1 MPGFSDM
8 DMEPKKHF
16 TGDISLLQS
25 ILDSLVVGVISI
37 DLDGMI
43 TVFNEA
49 ASRLM
54 DVSKEQALGR
64 HLLTVIPN
72 AGLVNVLR
80 TGEPEMGRTQLIGQR
95 TVLTNRSPIIHR
107 GVMIGAVSL
116 FQDITEMEKISR
128 ELDSTKTIVRT
139 LEEILSGAGEWMVV
153 VDANG
158 IITMMSEGY
167 AKFNCTDV
175 PRAVGKHVT
184 EVIEN
189 TRMHIVAHTGMAE
202 MGEKQTIGGREL
214 IVNRLPL
221 MDAGRVVGAYGRVV
235 FKDVEQ
241 LYELASKLKV
251 LETKVKY
258 YEKELTQL
266 RGARYTM
273 ASIMG
278 SGQAISAAKL
288 EALRASR
295 TDSTVLVFGETG
307 TGKELFAHAI
317 HAASQRRSGPFI
329 KLNCAAVPSELLE
342 SELFGYEEGAFTGAK
357 RGGKP
362 GKFEMAQGG
371 TLFLDE
377 IGDMPSA
384 MQVKL
389 LRVLQER
396 EVERVGGTLTRS
408 VDIRII
414 AATGKSLE
422 DLVNEGSFRADL
434 YYRINVI
441 PIRVPPLRERREDI
455 LAIAD
460 SFLARLSNET
470 GETKRTISPDLQEV
484 LKSYIWRGN
493 VRELQNVLERATTM
507 SREESLLP
515 EHVPEYL
522 LHSLAKPR
530 AGAAPPST
538 LADAR
543 AEAERKTIVSAL
555 AAAGGNKTRAASI
568 LQIHRVKLYEKMKR
582 HGIQYVSNKLHIPN

>member
-1 MPGFSDM
+1 
-8 DMEPKKHF
+8 MEPKKHF

-25 ILDSLVVGVISI
+25 ILDSLVVGVIAI
-37 DLDGMI
+37 DLDGAI

-54 DVSKEQALGR
+54 DVPKEQALGR

-95 TVLTNRSPIIHR
+95 TVLTNRSPIVHR

-158 IITMMSEGY
+158 IITMMSEDY
-167 AKFNCTDV
+167 AKFNGTDV

-202 MGEKQTIGGREL
+202 MGEKQTIKDREL

-221 MDAGRVVGAYGRVV
+221 MDDGRAVGAYGRVV

-377 IGDMPSA
+377 IGDMPLA

-396 EVERVGGTLTRS
+396 EVERVGGTITRS

-422 DLVNEGSFRADL
+422 ELVNEGSFRADL

-441 PIRVPPLRERREDI
+441 PIRVPSLRERREDI
-455 LAIAD
+455 IAIAD
-460 SFLARLSNET
+460 SFLARLSNDT
-470 GETKRTISPDLQEV
+470 GEMKRTISPELQEV
-484 LKSYIWRGN
+484 LKSYTWRGN
-493 VRELQNVLERATTM
+493 VRELQNVLERAAAM

-522 LHSLAKPR
+522 LNSIPKLS
-530 AGAAPPST
+530 AGAAPATT
-538 LADAR
+538 LAHAR
-543 AEAERKTIVSAL
+543 AEAERKTIVAAL

-582 HGIQYVSNKLHIPN
+582 HGIPICIR

>member
-1 MPGFSDM
+1 MNLK
-8 DMEPKKHF
+8 EPF
-16 TGDISLLQS
+16 GGDISLLQS
-25 ILDSLVVGVISI
+25 ILDSSVVGMIAI
-37 DLDGMI
+37 DRESTI

-54 DVSKEQALGR
+54 DVTKEQALGR
-64 HLLTVIPN
+64 HLLAVIPN

-80 TGEPEMGRTQLIGQR
+80 TGEPEMGRIQVIGQR

-139 LEEILSGAGEWMVV
+139 LEEILAGSGEWMVV

-158 IITMMSEGY
+158 VITMMSEGY
-167 AKFNCTDV
+167 AKFNGTSV
-175 PRAVGKHVT
+175 SQALGRHVT

-189 TRMHIVAHTGMAE
+189 TRMHIVAHTGVAE
-202 MGEKQTIGGREL
+202 LGEKQTIGGREL

-221 MDAGRVVGAYGRVV
+221 MDAGRVVGSYGRVV

-251 LETKVKY
+251 LESKVKY
-258 YEKELTQL
+258 YEKELIQL
-266 RGARYTM
+266 RGARYTL
-273 ASIMG
+273 ASIIG

-295 TDSTVLVFGETG
+295 TDSTVFIHGETG

-377 IGDMPSA
+377 IGDMPPA

-396 EVERVGGTLTRS
+396 EVERVGGTLTRP

-414 AATGKSLE
+414 AATGKTLE
-422 DLVNEGSFRADL
+422 DLVNDGSFRADL
-434 YYRINVI
+434 YYRIHVI
-441 PIRVPPLRERREDI
+441 PIRIPPLRERREDI
-455 LAIAD
+455 VEIAD
-460 SFLARLSNET
+460 SFLARLSNDT
-470 GETKRTISPDLQEV
+470 GEIKRTISPELQEV
-484 LKSYIWRGN
+484 LKSYGWPGN
-493 VRELQNVLERATTM
+493 VRELQNVLERAAAMT
-507 SREESLLP
+507 REEALLP

-522 LHSLAKPR
+522 LRAIPKLR
-530 AGAAPPST
+530 AGVAPST
-538 LADAR
+538 LAHAR
-543 AEAERKTIVSAL
+543 VEAERKTIVAAL

-582 HGIQYVSNKLHIPN
+582 HGISYVSNKVHIPN

>member
-1 MPGFSDM
+1 
-8 DMEPKKHF
+8 MEPKKHF

-25 ILDSLVVGVISI
+25 ILDSLFVGVISI

-54 DVSKEQALGR
+54 NVSKEQALGS

-80 TGEPEMGRTQLIGQR
+80 TGEPEMGRPQLIGQR

-107 GVMIGAVSL
+107 GVMIGAVSM

-158 IITMMSEGY
+158 IITMMSEDY

-175 PRAVGKHVT
+175 PHAVGKHVT

-189 TRMHIVAHTGMAE
+189 TRMHIVAHTGVAE
-202 MGEKQTIGGREL
+202 MGEKQTIKGREL

-221 MDAGRVVGAYGRVV
+221 MEGGRAVGAYGRVV

-241 LYELASKLKV
+241 LYELASKLNV

-266 RGARYTM
+266 RGSRYTM

-396 EVERVGGTLTRS
+396 EVERVGGTITRS

-441 PIRVPPLRERREDI
+441 PIRIPSLRERREDI
-455 LAIAD
+455 IAIAD
-460 SFLARLSNET
+460 SFLARLSNDT
-470 GETKRTISPDLQEV
+470 GEMKRTISPELQEV
-484 LKSYIWRGN
+484 FKSYIWRGN
-493 VRELQNVLERATTM
+493 IRELQNVLERATAM

-522 LHSLAKPR
+522 LHSIPVSR
-530 AGAAPPST
+530 AGAAHPST
-538 LADAR
+538 LAHAR
-543 AEAERKTIVSAL
+543 AEAERKTIVAAL
-555 AAAGGNKTRAASI
+555 AAAEGNKTRAASI

-582 HGIQYVSNKLHIPN
+582 HGIQYVSNRIHIPN

>member
-1 MPGFSDM
+1 
-8 DMEPKKHF
+8 MEPKKHF

-25 ILDSLVVGVISI
+25 ILDSLVVGVIAI
-37 DLDGMI
+37 DLDGAI

-54 DVSKEQALGR
+54 DVPKEQALGR

-95 TVLTNRSPIIHR
+95 TVLTNRSPIVHR

-158 IITMMSEGY
+158 IITMMSEDY
-167 AKFNCTDV
+167 AKFNGTDV

-202 MGEKQTIGGREL
+202 MGEKQTIKDREL

-221 MDAGRVVGAYGRVV
+221 MEDGRAVGAYGRVV

-377 IGDMPSA
+377 IGDMPLA

-396 EVERVGGTLTRS
+396 EVERVGGTITRS

-441 PIRVPPLRERREDI
+441 PIRVPSLRERREDI
-455 LAIAD
+455 IAIAD
-460 SFLARLSNET
+460 SFLARLSNDT
-470 GETKRTISPDLQEV
+470 GEMKRTISPELQEV
-484 LKSYIWRGN
+484 LKSYTWRGN
-493 VRELQNVLERATTM
+493 VRELQNVLERAAAM

-522 LHSLAKPR
+522 LNSIPKLS
-530 AGAAPPST
+530 AGTAPATT
-538 LADAR
+538 LAHAR
-543 AEAERKTIVSAL
+543 AEAERKTIVAAL

-582 HGIQYVSNKLHIPN
+582 HGIPICIQ

>member
-1 MPGFSDM
+1 
-8 DMEPKKHF
+8 MEPKKHF

-25 ILDSLVVGVISI
+25 ILDSLVVGVIAI
-37 DLDGMI
+37 DLDGAI

-54 DVSKEQALGR
+54 DVPKEQALGK

-95 TVLTNRSPIIHR
+95 TVLTNRSPIVHR

-158 IITMMSEGY
+158 IITMMSEDY
-167 AKFNCTDV
+167 AKFNGTDV

-202 MGEKQTIGGREL
+202 MGEKQTIKDREL

-221 MDAGRVVGAYGRVV
+221 MDDGRAVGAYGRVV

-377 IGDMPSA
+377 IGDMPLA

-396 EVERVGGTLTRS
+396 EVERVGGTITRS

-422 DLVNEGSFRADL
+422 ELVNEGSFRADL

-441 PIRVPPLRERREDI
+441 PIRVPSLRERREDI
-455 LAIAD
+455 IAIAD
-460 SFLARLSNET
+460 SFLSRLSNDT
-470 GETKRTISPDLQEV
+470 GEMKRTISPELQEV
-484 LKSYIWRGN
+484 LKSYTWRGN
-493 VRELQNVLERATTM
+493 VRELQNVLERAAAM

-522 LHSLAKPR
+522 LNSIPKLS
-530 AGAAPPST
+530 AGAAPATT
-538 LADAR
+538 LAHAR
-543 AEAERKTIVSAL
+543 AEAERKTIVAAL

-582 HGIQYVSNKLHIPN
+582 HGIPICIQ

>member
-1 MPGFSDM
+1 MMNTDIYMESD
-8 DMEPKKHF
+8 DRF
-16 TGDISLLQS
+16 CGDISLLQS
-25 ILDSLVVGVISI
+25 ILDSLVVGIISI
-37 DLDGMI
+37 DREGTI

-49 ASRLM
+49 AARLM
-54 DVSKEQALGR
+54 GVPREQALGK

-72 AGLVNVLR
+72 SGLVNVLR
-80 TGEPEMGRTQLIGQR
+80 TGEPEMGRPQLIGQR

-139 LEEILSGAGEWMVV
+139 LEEILSGAGEWTVV

-167 AKFNCTDV
+167 AKFNGTTV
-175 PRAVGKHVT
+175 SRAVGRHVT

-189 TRMHIVAHTGMAE
+189 TRMHIVAHTSVAE
-202 MGEKQTIGGREL
+202 MGEKQTIRGREV
-214 IVNRLPL
+214 IVNRVPL
-221 MDAGRVVGAYGRVV
+221 MEADRAVGAYGRVV

-251 LETKVKY
+251 LESKVKY

-266 RGARYTM
+266 RGARYTL
-273 ASIMG
+273 ASIVG
-278 SGQAISAAKL
+278 SGQAISASKL

-317 HAASQRRSGPFI
+317 HAASLRRSGPFI
-329 KLNCAAVPSELLE
+329 KLNCAAVPAELLE

-377 IGDMPSA
+377 IGDMPQA

-396 EVERVGGTLTRS
+396 EVERVGGTLPRP

-414 AATGKSLE
+414 AATGRALE
-422 DLVNEGSFRADL
+422 DLVNDGSFRADL
-434 YYRINVI
+434 YYRIHVI
-441 PIRVPPLRERREDI
+441 PIRIPPLRERREDI
-455 LAIAD
+455 EAIAD
-460 SFLARLSNET
+460 SFLARLSDDT
-470 GETKRTISPDLQEV
+470 GEFKRMLSPGLLEA
-484 LKSYIWRGN
+484 LKSYSWPGN
-493 VRELQNVLERATTM
+493 VRELQNVLERAAAMTKGET
-507 SREESLLP
+507 LLP
-515 EHVPEYL
+515 EQVPQYL
-522 LHSLAKPR
+522 LRSIPKLGAGLAPC
-530 AGAAPPST
+530 T
-538 LADAR
+538 LAHAR
-543 AEAERKTIVSAL
+543 AEAERKTIVAAL
-555 AAAGGNKTRAASI
+555 AAAAGNKTRAASI

-582 HGIQYVSNKLHIPN
+582 HGISRVPDKVHVPN

>member
-1 MPGFSDM
+1 
-8 DMEPKKHF
+8 MEPKKHF
-16 TGDISLLQS
+16 TRDISLLQS

-54 DVSKEQALGR
+54 GVPKEKALGS

-80 TGEPEMGRTQLIGQR
+80 TGEPEIGRPQLIGQR

-107 GVMIGAVSL
+107 GAMIGAVSL

-158 IITMMSEGY
+158 IITMMSEDY
-167 AKFNCTDV
+167 AKFNGTDV

-189 TRMHIVAHTGMAE
+189 TRMHIVAHTGVAE
-202 MGEKQTIGGREL
+202 MGEKQTIKGREL

-221 MDAGRVVGAYGRVV
+221 MDTGRAVGAYGRVV

-295 TDSTVLVFGETG
+295 TDSTVLVVGETG

-441 PIRVPPLRERREDI
+441 PIRIPSLRERREDI
-455 LAIAD
+455 IAIAD
-460 SFLARLSNET
+460 GFLARLSNDT
-470 GETKRTISPDLQEV
+470 GETKRTISPELQEV

-493 VRELQNVLERATTM
+493 IRELQNVLERATAM

-522 LHSLAKPR
+522 LHSIPASR
-530 AGAAPPST
+530 AGTAHPST
-538 LADAR
+538 LAHAR
-543 AEAERKTIVSAL
+543 AEAERKTIVAAL
-555 AAAGGNKTRAASI
+555 AAAEGNKTRAASI

-582 HGIQYVSNKLHIPN
+582 HGIQYVSNRVHIPN